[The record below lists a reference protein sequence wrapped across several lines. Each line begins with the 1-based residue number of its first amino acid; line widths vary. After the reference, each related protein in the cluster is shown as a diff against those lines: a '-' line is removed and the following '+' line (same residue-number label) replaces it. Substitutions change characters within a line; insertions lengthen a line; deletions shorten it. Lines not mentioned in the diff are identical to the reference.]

1 MPKYTVK
8 AAVVIRVK
16 SVMNLNK
23 FKHKSIPKNNS
34 KPIIS
39 LANKIDKSKENKLIV
54 NIYNSKS
61 SIVRS
66 FKIAEAIKIKPKKIL
81 TISFHIKK

>member
-16 SVMNLNK
+16 SVMNLYK
-23 FKHKSIPKNNS
+23 FRHNNTPKNNS
-34 KPIIS
+34 KPIIN

-54 NIYNSKS
+54 KYIIQNH
-61 SIVRS
+61 
-66 FKIAEAIKIKPKKIL
+66 L
-81 TISFHIKK
+81 L